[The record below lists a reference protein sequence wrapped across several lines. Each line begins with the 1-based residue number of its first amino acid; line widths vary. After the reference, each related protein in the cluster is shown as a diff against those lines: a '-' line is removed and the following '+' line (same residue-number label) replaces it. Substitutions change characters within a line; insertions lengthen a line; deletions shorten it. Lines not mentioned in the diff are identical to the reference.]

1 MVGKE
6 TTLPVSGQQRRTAD
20 HMIDAVG
27 YLITVA
33 ERFDLR
39 QVSTQLR
46 KVHNELS
53 LVVAND
59 TDAGAL
65 DTPRQLDGGTCEV
78 NNNLLNE
85 D

>member
-1 MVGKE
+1 
-6 TTLPVSGQQRRTAD
+6 
-20 HMIDAVG
+20 MIDAVG

-33 ERFDLR
+33 ERFELR

-59 TDAGAL
+59 KGAGAL
-65 DTPRQLDGGTCEV
+65 DTPRQLEGGTYKV
-78 NNNLLNE
+78 NNNSVKE

>member
-1 MVGKE
+1 
-6 TTLPVSGQQRRTAD
+6 
-20 HMIDAVG
+20 MIDAVS

-33 ERFDLR
+33 ERFELR
-39 QVSTQLR
+39 QVSTQLQ

-59 TDAGAL
+59 KGAGAL
-65 DTPRQLDGGTCEV
+65 DTPRRLEGGTCEV
-78 NNNLLNE
+78 NNNLVKE

>member
-1 MVGKE
+1 M
-6 TTLPVSGQQRRTAD
+6 PVSGQQRQTAD

-33 ERFDLR
+33 ERFELR

-59 TDAGAL
+59 KDAGAL
-65 DTPRQLDGGTCEV
+65 DAPRQLEGGTYEV
-78 NNNLLNE
+78 HNNLLNG

>member
-1 MVGKE
+1 
-6 TTLPVSGQQRRTAD
+6 
-20 HMIDAVG
+20 MIDAVG

-33 ERFDLR
+33 ERFELR
-39 QVSTQLR
+39 QVSTQLQ

-59 TDAGAL
+59 KDAGAL
-65 DTPRQLDGGTCEV
+65 DTPRKPEGGTCEV
-78 NNNLLNE
+78 NNNLIKR